1 MTEPPKKS
9 SSSGMHRISI
19 SVETDGAPEQAVR
32 EALNEQLKADLRLGT
47 VARALRACVESIR
60 GVLDDKG
67 SRISDEARV
76 RLTDAVGRS
85 EGLLDRYVTADDRPR
100 EP

>member
-1 MTEPPKKS
+1 MTEKKS

-19 SVETDGAPEQAVR
+19 SVETDGAPEQAMR

-47 VARALRACVESIR
+47 VARALRACVEAIR
-60 GVLDDKG
+60 GALDDAG
-67 SRISDEARV
+67 SRISDETRV

-85 EGLLDRYVTADDRPR
+85 EGILDRYVTADDKPK